1 MGGAAAAYAFGV
13 PAPGQGFGF
22 VWWWLSSPGRTAHH
36 LFDEMRGLANPTIRP
51 FALNVEPGTVW
62 HNNPS
67 LLHNKYPDDNF
78 LMRIIIPRVTT
89 EIPSINSPLDSLPS
103 FACGFFC
110 AGPATNCNAYTF
122 SIFFVN
128 AFSTGGDVHLES
140 PEVVWFANRDR
151 PVGENATVEFTEL
164 GDLVLYDADGT
175 LVWSTNTTDKSVV
188 SMKLTWSGNLVLLDH
203 ADVEVWRS
211 FDHPTDTL
219 VISQIL
225 QMGQKLVART
235 SLTNWAEGK
244 LYLTVLA
251 DGMYA
256 FAGIDTPLAY
266 YRSPTR
272 GTAATNRSAYVA
284 LKNGSLDVFTSFQET
299 EVPDYHIKFPVD
311 PFGLVFARLDWD
323 GHMRLYQWGIDSW
336 VNSDI
341 FNITDP
347 CDYPLACGEYGIC
360 SHGQCSCPDVAIGQ
374 SGLFE
379 LVDAREVNR
388 GCSLKSS
395 LSCGSAGK
403 TRLLAVP
410 NITYFNFVYNWTTN
424 EDHCKLSCMDDC
436 SCRASFF
443 QYEDTSSGFCFL
455 ASDIFSMISVSTE
468 NYSSNFSSLAFVK
481 IQESAHK
488 PLSYKDKRA
497 IVLVAGSLSFVTSVI
512 VVVLIV
518 LRKRRAEPLEDEYN
532 IEQLSGLPTR
542 FSLVDLKLATG
553 DFSRKI
559 GAGGFGSVFEGQ
571 IGDNHVAVKRLDGVS
586 QGKREFLTE
595 VQTIGSI
602 NHRHLVRL
610 IGFCA
615 EKTHRLLVY
624 EYMPNGSLD
633 KWIFQNHQAA
643 PLDLETRLKIIS
655 DIAKGLAYLHNDCRQ
670 TIAHLDIKPQNILL
684 DEMFTAKISD
694 FGLARLIDHGQSSVM
709 TKLRGTLG
717 YLAPEWLTSV
727 ITEKVDVYSFGVVI
741 MEILCGRRNLDYSQ
755 PEESRHL
762 VNILLEK
769 AKNNQLMDLINPC
782 FIDTE
787 LHVDDVLRMMNL
799 AMWCLQDNNRR
810 PSMSMVVKILEST
823 MDVETELDFD
833 LVVIDPMVLA
843 NRAAQRN
850 TPGTVWHNNPSL
862 LHNKYPDDNFL
873 MRIILPQFTGIPSV
887 DMPLDSLPSFAC
899 GFFCAGPA
907 TTCNAFTFSVFFVNA
922 FSTGGDV
929 HLQSP
934 EVVWFANRDHPVGEN
949 ATVEFTEL
957 GDLVLYDA
965 DGTLVWSTN
974 TTDKSVILQMGQKL
988 MARTSLTNWAEGKLY
1003 LTVLA
1008 DGMYAFAGIDTPLAY
1023 YRSPTGGTVA
1033 TNRSAYVVLKNGTLD
1048 VFTSFRETEA
1058 PDHHIKLPVDPFGQV
1073 FARLDWDGH
1082 MRLYQ
1087 WGNSAWVSSDIFH
1100 ITDPCAYPLA
1110 CGEFGI
1116 CSNGQ
1121 CSCPDV
1127 AVGQSGLFELV
1138 DAREANRGCFL
1149 TSSFSCGST
1158 RKTRFLAVPNVTHF
1172 NFVYN
1177 WTTNEDH
1184 CKLSCMDDC
1193 SCRASFFQH
1202 KDTSSGFCFLASDD
1216 STHKSLLSKEKRAIV
1231 LVAGSLSFVTSVI
1244 VAVLIVLRRK
1254 RDEPLEDEY
1263 FIDQLPGLPTR
1274 FSFVDLKSA
1283 TGDFSRKIG
1292 AGGFG
1297 SVFEGQIGDKHVA
1310 VKRLDSIG
1318 QGKREFLAEVQTIG
1332 SINHIH
1338 LVRLIGFCVEK
1349 THRLLVY
1356 EYMPN
1361 GSLDKWIFQNH
1372 QADPLDWK
1380 TRLKIISDVAKGLAY
1395 LHSDCRQTIA
1405 HLDIK
1410 PENILLDEV
1419 FTAKISDFGLAKLI
1433 DREQSSV
1440 MTRLRGTLGYLAP
1453 EWLTS
1458 VITEKVDVY
1467 SFGVVIMEILCSR
1480 RNLDYS
1486 QPEESCHLISML
1498 QEKAKNNQLMDLI
1511 DPCFFDM
1518 ELHMDDVLRMMN
1530 LAMWCLQVDNN
1541 RRPSMSMVV
1550 KILEGTMDVETE
1562 LDFDLV
1568 NIDPMVVAH
1577 RAAQRN
1583 SITLQG
1589 QDEIQ
1594 GAQIYS
1600 SKISSSRLKTRTPVF
1615 LYYSI

>member
-850 TPGTVWHNNPSL
+850 TV
-862 LHNKYPDDNFL
+862 
-873 MRIILPQFTGIPSV
+873 
-887 DMPLDSLPSFAC
+887 
-899 GFFCAGPA
+899 
-907 TTCNAFTFSVFFVNA
+907 
-922 FSTGGDV
+922 
-929 HLQSP
+929 
-934 EVVWFANRDHPVGEN
+934 
-949 ATVEFTEL
+949 
-957 GDLVLYDA
+957 
-965 DGTLVWSTN
+965 
-974 TTDKSVILQMGQKL
+974 
-988 MARTSLTNWAEGKLY
+988 
-1003 LTVLA
+1003 
-1008 DGMYAFAGIDTPLAY
+1008 
-1023 YRSPTGGTVA
+1023 
-1033 TNRSAYVVLKNGTLD
+1033 
-1048 VFTSFRETEA
+1048 
-1058 PDHHIKLPVDPFGQV
+1058 
-1073 FARLDWDGH
+1073 
-1082 MRLYQ
+1082 
-1087 WGNSAWVSSDIFH
+1087 
-1100 ITDPCAYPLA
+1100 
-1110 CGEFGI
+1110 
-1116 CSNGQ
+1116 
-1121 CSCPDV
+1121 
-1127 AVGQSGLFELV
+1127 
-1138 DAREANRGCFL
+1138 
-1149 TSSFSCGST
+1149 
-1158 RKTRFLAVPNVTHF
+1158 
-1172 NFVYN
+1172 
-1177 WTTNEDH
+1177 
-1184 CKLSCMDDC
+1184 
-1193 SCRASFFQH
+1193 
-1202 KDTSSGFCFLASDD
+1202 
-1216 STHKSLLSKEKRAIV
+1216 
-1231 LVAGSLSFVTSVI
+1231 
-1244 VAVLIVLRRK
+1244 
-1254 RDEPLEDEY
+1254 
-1263 FIDQLPGLPTR
+1263 
-1274 FSFVDLKSA
+1274 
-1283 TGDFSRKIG
+1283 
-1292 AGGFG
+1292 
-1297 SVFEGQIGDKHVA
+1297 
-1310 VKRLDSIG
+1310 
-1318 QGKREFLAEVQTIG
+1318 
-1332 SINHIH
+1332 
-1338 LVRLIGFCVEK
+1338 
-1349 THRLLVY
+1349 
-1356 EYMPN
+1356 
-1361 GSLDKWIFQNH
+1361 
-1372 QADPLDWK
+1372 
-1380 TRLKIISDVAKGLAY
+1380 
-1395 LHSDCRQTIA
+1395 
-1405 HLDIK
+1405 
-1410 PENILLDEV
+1410 
-1419 FTAKISDFGLAKLI
+1419 
-1433 DREQSSV
+1433 
-1440 MTRLRGTLGYLAP
+1440 
-1453 EWLTS
+1453 
-1458 VITEKVDVY
+1458 
-1467 SFGVVIMEILCSR
+1467 
-1480 RNLDYS
+1480 
-1486 QPEESCHLISML
+1486 
-1498 QEKAKNNQLMDLI
+1498 
-1511 DPCFFDM
+1511 
-1518 ELHMDDVLRMMN
+1518 
-1530 LAMWCLQVDNN
+1530 
-1541 RRPSMSMVV
+1541 
-1550 KILEGTMDVETE
+1550 
-1562 LDFDLV
+1562 
-1568 NIDPMVVAH
+1568 
-1577 RAAQRN
+1577 
-1583 SITLQG
+1583 TLQAASVLSG
-1589 QDEIQ
+1589 P
-1594 GAQIYS
+1594 
-1600 SKISSSRLKTRTPVF
+1600 R
-1615 LYYSI
+1615 